1 MILYNIKNIYTF
13 WSINF
18 MSKKNNIENEKINIE
33 NNKPIVNN
41 HEAFNKRVHNYQPN
55 SLTTSR
61 QLFTLQEKK
70 IIGFVVN
77 QFDHQKVY
85 IKDTN
90 VRFKIPISVL
100 SEHMNYS
107 EIKSAALGLENKK
120 VRFEIEDTNNEANS
134 EFGNKRLF
142 VASYYNINQSG
153 YLEMIVN
160 AECVPE
166 FIDLRNLYTRYNLDI
181 FLSFTSKYTQR
192 IYEIVMLHVGRN
204 QFEFALELSELKAM
218 IGAEKYKIFS
228 DFRRK
233 VLEVTQKEFAEKTDF
248 LLEYSTNG
256 KLRNITH
263 LTFNVVSWKRNAK
276 DDVKIDLQNFLNAPD
291 KNQYN
296 GVRMILEKNYQFRKD
311 QVEKILCSQ
320 TLSEKFVEIDAKIN
334 VGLIEIKTSKTRYMA
349 VSLGIEEK

>member
-1 MILYNIKNIYTF
+1 M
-13 WSINF
+13 
-18 MSKKNNIENEKINIE
+18 ENKLTI
-33 NNKPIVNN
+33 NN
-41 HEAFNKRVHNYQPN
+41 HEVFSKRVHNYQPN

-61 QLFTLQEKK
+61 QIFTLQEKK
-70 IIGFVVN
+70 ILGFVIN
-77 QFDHQKVY
+77 QFDHREVY

-107 EIKSAALGLENKK
+107 EIKNAAIGLTRKQIK
-120 VRFEIEDTNNEANS
+120 FEKEDLKNEANNQFS
-134 EFGNKRLF
+134 VKNLF
-142 VASYYNINQSG
+142 VATKYNEDHLG
-153 YLEMIVN
+153 FLEMVVS
-160 AECVPE
+160 AECVAE

-204 QFEFALELSELKAM
+204 QFEFTIELAELKEM
-218 IGAEKYKIFS
+218 IGAEKYKVFS

-233 VLEVTQKEFAEKTDF
+233 VLEVTQKEFAEKTDI

-263 LTFNVVSWKRNAK
+263 LTFNIVSWKREAK
-276 DDVKIDLQNFLNAPD
+276 SEVKIDLQNFLNAPE

-296 GVRMILEKNYQFRKD
+296 GIRSILEKNYQFRKD
-311 QVEKILCSQ
+311 QIEKILCSQ
-320 TLSEKFVEIDAKIN
+320 TLCEKFVEIDAKIN
-334 VGLIEIKTSKTRYMA
+334 VGLIDIKTSKTRYMA